1 MYIFSERLSNA
12 FCHDYWKSRKTKC
25 FITRQLLN
33 ILKLMWIINY
43 IVDLK
48 EIFLNCVDCL
58 DEYGSFEFKPNHVS
72 FDDIGIYISAL
83 SDNAA
88 ILGFATYK
96 S

>member
-1 MYIFSERLSNA
+1 M
-12 FCHDYWKSRKTKC
+12 
-25 FITRQLLN
+25 
-33 ILKLMWIINY
+33 
-43 IVDLK
+43 VDLK

-58 DEYGSFEFKPNHVS
+58 DEYRSFEFKPNHVS

-83 SDNAA
+83 SNNAA